1 MEDEMSIHFMKPGW
15 AAAVVLGAALGAAL
29 LASPGLGAQQE
40 EPGAGRR
47 VTHKVVPLYPAVARR
62 MHLEG
67 TVRLSATVAPNGAV
81 KSTKTLG
88 GNAVL
93 AIAADQAVS
102 QWKYEVSTR
111 ETTEAVTL
119 VFKDNQ

>member
-1 MEDEMSIHFMKPGW
+1 MSVHFMKPGW
-15 AAAVVLGAALGAAL
+15 AAAVVLGAALLVSPAL
-29 LASPGLGAQQE
+29 RAQQD

-47 VTHKVVPLYPAVARR
+47 ITHKVVPLYPEVARR

-67 TVRLSATVAPNGAV
+67 TVRVSVTVAPNGAV
-81 KSTKTLG
+81 KSIKTLG

-93 AIAADQAVS
+93 VIAANQAVS
-102 QWKYEVSTR
+102 QWKYEVSTV

>member
-1 MEDEMSIHFMKPGW
+1 MSNSSPNCVESADRSCVPGW
-15 AAAVVLGAALGAAL
+15 MA
-29 LASPGLGAQQE
+29 
-40 EPGAGRR
+40 
-47 VTHKVVPLYPAVARR
+47 
-62 MHLEG
+62 LEG
-67 TVRLSATVAPNGAV
+67 TVRVSVTVAPNGAV

-111 ETTEAVTL
+111 ETIEAVTL